1 MVNGRARFQYQ
12 EKGSA
17 SGYYGIQVQ
26 KGDDIKYYLT
36 GAAAEK
42 YKKGLVHGDND
53 SESSKVDAG

>member
-1 MVNGRARFQYQ
+1 MVDGRTRFQYQ

-26 KGDDIKYYLT
+26 NGDDIKYYLT
-36 GAAAEK
+36 DAAAEK
-42 YKKGLVHGDND
+42 YNKGLVHGNND